1 MRPGGS
7 VKNCTLR
14 KSNMA
19 PTQPTQPSP
28 AGTGAERLR
37 LPKRCKQGQ
46 ARPVPRPLCPA
57 AVGWPPRGSPP
68 GSCWAPFWFL
78 DRLARGYGPVV
89 QLHGPLPLLLC
100 GIMVS
105 GPGWLL
111 WRDKRTAA
119 GGSQSPSGAWCGGRR
134 IVNSEQRGGLN
145 RPLPLGVHYPR
156 DLLAVL

>member
-1 MRPGGS
+1 M
-7 VKNCTLR
+7 KNCTLR

-19 PTQPTQPSP
+19 PTQPAQSSP
-28 AGTGAERLR
+28 AGTSAERLR

-46 ARPVPRPLCPA
+46 GKQGQARRVLRPLCRG

-78 DRLARGYGPVV
+78 DRLGRGYGPVV
-89 QLHGPLPLLLC
+89 QLRRPIPLLLC

-105 GPGWLL
+105 SPGWLL
-111 WRDKRTAA
+111 WRDKRTSA
-119 GGSQSPSGAWCGGRR
+119 GGSQSPSGAWCGGQK
-134 IVNSEQRGGLN
+134 IVNSEQHGGLN